1 MFIFYYL
8 VQLFYILGFTYYLQ
22 SEFIIN
28 KYIIINLFSLLPVT
42 YFWVNDQ
49 SYNPNAITFFNVFCW
64 YIIADVYTFI
74 FHYLCHT
81 PIGMKY
87 IHNIHHSVPAV
98 KLQPIHGFNMH
109 IIEFIFLE
117 YGRILFGY
125 IYFRPN
131 KYIFLIIS
139 LINYTQNAINHYENK
154 NNVNKWHIYHHIV
167 KNKNYARITD
177 IMIFRWIP
185 DIFAYISIYFAKK
198 LKLMFTKRFASY
210 NKTDT
215 VFLSTMCFNGYGHLT
230 RSEEIIKVIDKKCI
244 LIIITKSSKLDQIK
258 KITSTWPIPI
268 EYVILDFDF
277 NGSLHDNKNNYL
289 YEIFSNVN
297 EIRQILFNRYQDI
310 LCKYG
315 IPKILITNQDIFS
328 PDFILYEKHIAISS
342 HFRLLYNN
350 VYLSPLSRFYS
361 KCNYLLHKN
370 YNTKI
375 IIPYEISNRK
385 SIQSVETETNNL
397 PDKYE
402 MIGKRIL
409 IYWTIDVELLDLTKY
424 NDVECKLITR
434 EQNISH
440 FDFINELKKY
450 DIFITSGGFE
460 SVIEALLLNKK
471 VITFATQSNNQEQ
484 YWNSKLISCA
494 YPNSIKH
501 ITSFNENFTFNNKS
515 DYDQI
520 LADRN
525 NYYYL
530 LKKYTHE

>member
-185 DIFAYISIYFAKK
+185 DIFAYISIYFAKN
-198 LKLMFTKRFASY
+198 LNLCLL
-210 NKTDT
+210 ND
-215 VFLSTMCFNGYGHLT
+215 LHH
-230 RSEEIIKVIDKKCI
+230 IIK
-244 LIIITKSSKLDQIK
+244 
-258 KITSTWPIPI
+258 
-268 EYVILDFDF
+268 
-277 NGSLHDNKNNYL
+277 
-289 YEIFSNVN
+289 
-297 EIRQILFNRYQDI
+297 QILYFYQQCVLMVMDI
-310 LCKYG
+310 
-315 IPKILITNQDIFS
+315 
-328 PDFILYEKHIAISS
+328 
-342 HFRLLYNN
+342 
-350 VYLSPLSRFYS
+350 
-361 KCNYLLHKN
+361 
-370 YNTKI
+370 
-375 IIPYEISNRK
+375 
-385 SIQSVETETNNL
+385 
-397 PDKYE
+397 
-402 MIGKRIL
+402 
-409 IYWTIDVELLDLTKY
+409 
-424 NDVECKLITR
+424 
-434 EQNISH
+434 
-440 FDFINELKKY
+440 
-450 DIFITSGGFE
+450 
-460 SVIEALLLNKK
+460 
-471 VITFATQSNNQEQ
+471 
-484 YWNSKLISCA
+484 
-494 YPNSIKH
+494 
-501 ITSFNENFTFNNKS
+501 
-515 DYDQI
+515 
-520 LADRN
+520 
-525 NYYYL
+525 
-530 LKKYTHE
+530 